1 MDVVGN
7 IQYVSPYRRICGS
20 AYRPSKTGF
29 ARATAATPTETAA
42 AIIAATHVFPL
53 FIFFL
58 LTFGRYA
65 VNLCMFARSMP
76 VAAALDFS
84 GP

>member
-1 MDVVGN
+1 MAHTVTVV
-7 IQYVSPYRRICGS
+7 
-20 AYRPSKTGF
+20 AAWEF
-29 ARATAATPTETAA
+29 ANAAAPMAETAA

-76 VAAALDFS
+76 VAAALDFRRN
-84 GP
+84 